1 MSTRERPPG
10 PAAPTELIGSPVP
23 PPAARPPGQDLWP
36 WLLVLLVLVI
46 AGLTA
51 VWYATKEKGS
61 AAGPVTVQTTVA
73 AKPKAKLIKH
83 TTTAA
88 TTTQVQT
95 VVVPNLVGQ
104 SRDAAVSTIQAQG
117 LIADVHEVPST
128 QADGTVVSQHPAGGS
143 KVDSQSGVLINVANK
158 VEPKPAAPAET
169 PPAAPKPSKP
179 ASHETATPKPATPVV
194 TPAPK
199 APANVTVPSVVGED
213 EGTASAD
220 LVDAGFSTAT
230 VDQATTD
237 PTQDGVVVSQSPSGG
252 GSAQPNSTVTIYV
265 ARYNGTG
272 DFATG

>member
-1 MSTRERPPG
+1 
-10 PAAPTELIGSPVP
+10 
-23 PPAARPPGQDLWP
+23 
-36 WLLVLLVLVI
+36 
-46 AGLTA
+46 
-51 VWYATKEKGS
+51 
-61 AAGPVTVQTTVA
+61 
-73 AKPKAKLIKH
+73 
-83 TTTAA
+83 
-88 TTTQVQT
+88 
-95 VVVPNLVGQ
+95 
-104 SRDAAVSTIQAQG
+104 VSTIQAQG